1 MYAIICP
8 AMCNVKLSSGI
19 WLLGFISKFK
29 ACILVGVVLVTCSAH
44 RFFCFQN
51 GDSIVHRQ
59 SHQCLQM
66 KVSIWL
72 PSTTAVS
79 VLTTAYPFPYCLI
92 PSHKLLR
99 QPGEQRL
106 RVFLLLFLFLPLLCF
121 SSLKVLSSFKFPL
134 GVLISS
140 CSSVSSALSSSG
152 KNR

>member
-1 MYAIICP
+1 MPSYV
-8 AMCNVKLSSGI
+8 CNVELSSGI

-29 ACILVGVVLVTCSAH
+29 ACILVGVVLVPCSAH
-44 RFFCFQN
+44 LFYCFQN
-51 GDSIVHRQ
+51 GDSIVPQAESSMLADEGEHLASFYYGSVC
-59 SHQCLQM
+59 SHHG
-66 KVSIWL
+66 L
-72 PSTTAVS
+72 PLS
-79 VLTTAYPFPYCLI
+79 LLPHL
-92 PSHKLLR
+92 SHKLLR